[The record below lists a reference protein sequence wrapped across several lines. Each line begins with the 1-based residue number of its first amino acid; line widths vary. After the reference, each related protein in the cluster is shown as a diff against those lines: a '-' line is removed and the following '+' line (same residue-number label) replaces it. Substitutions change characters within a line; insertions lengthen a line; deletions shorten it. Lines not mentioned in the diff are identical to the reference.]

1 MRNKVTDWEER
12 NQSVDGGRFQ
22 VIGYVY
28 LILSTFLKEHV
39 LFLHPEERFCV
50 LTHLETTNSERTRK
64 GLDEKLVVFIQ
75 RQNSACLKAVLCIF
89 LVFLYFQDALSLP
102 LYCANLGWPLWAGKH
117 VRALETYFQG

>member
-39 LFLHPEERFCV
+39 LFLHPEE
-50 LTHLETTNSERTRK
+50 
-64 GLDEKLVVFIQ
+64 
-75 RQNSACLKAVLCIF
+75 KAK
-89 LVFLYFQDALSLP
+89 YFEYSPQVT
-102 LYCANLGWPLWAGKH
+102 CG
-117 VRALETYFQG
+117 RARVEPKSV